1 MAQQVVAAVRA
12 QRAQFRQLDAIA
24 IEARRQILRRQFRQ
38 QALRRL
44 RVLGAAGE
52 ALLETGKRL
61 RQHRHHLVPQSIA
74 GKAGI
79 VVRLVVDVC
88 DRMLRHIRF
97 ELFARH
103 RQQRTRHHQV
113 RVAQQLGRAVGAI
126 HAGQTRRAGAAQQLQ
141 QHRLGLVVLVV
152 GCEQQAHAMHRAQL
166 AQSRIAALAGRL
178 FRARLGIFFQGDT
191 ACLEGDAQAGAQLRA
206 VGQPGIRIR
215 AQAVVHVK
223 RVQGHAVL
231 LRPGMRQVQQG
242 RGIEAAA
249 QGDADGTAGWRHAS
263 LQRAGEDV
271 GHGGGLLLFHK
282 TPGMQRGTGC

>member
-1 MAQQVVAAVRA
+1 M
-12 QRAQFRQLDAIA
+12 
-24 IEARRQILRRQFRQ
+24 
-38 QALRRL
+38 
-44 RVLGAAGE
+44 
-52 ALLETGKRL
+52 
-61 RQHRHHLVPQSIA
+61 PQSIA
-74 GKAGI
+74 GKTGI

-126 HAGQTRRAGAAQQLQ
+126 HAGQARRAGAAQQLQ

-152 GCEQQAHAMHRAQL
+152 GREQQAHAMRRAQL
-166 AQSRIAALAGRL
+166 AQGRVAALAGRL

-231 LRPGMRQVQQG
+231 LSPGMRQVQQG

-249 QGDADGTAGWRHAS
+249 QGDADGTAGWRHAGF
-263 LQRAGEDV
+263 QRAGEDS
-271 GHGGGLLLFHK
+271 GDGGGLLLFQSGLRECKEGQAAKRMVSFSGLSLEILIHCRRK
-282 TPGMQRGTGC
+282 SGVRPDGTRRPRLTPAFCCVANNAYSLGVVSLNLP